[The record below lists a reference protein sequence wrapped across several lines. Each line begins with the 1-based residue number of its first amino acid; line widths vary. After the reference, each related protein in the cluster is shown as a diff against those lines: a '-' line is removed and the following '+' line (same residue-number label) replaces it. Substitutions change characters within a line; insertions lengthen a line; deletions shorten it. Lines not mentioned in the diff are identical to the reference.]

1 MVQNQE
7 QPVGKITFS
16 ILIALSLS
24 HCLNDLLQSVL
35 SASYPLFKD
44 DLGLSFAQ
52 IGLITL
58 VYQLSASV
66 FQPITGIFF
75 DKHPVAWSLPIGMS
89 FTLIGLINLAFSD
102 NLYWIL
108 ASVFL
113 IGIGSSVLH
122 PEASRITFLASGG
135 KRGLA
140 QSLFQVGGNFG
151 GSLGP
156 LLVALLV
163 APYGRQHLIVFA
175 FVALAAIGV
184 MYPIC
189 KWYRSYLNRMKE
201 QTVSIRKPV
210 HLPLPMDKTALSIG
224 ILLILIFSKY
234 IYMAS
239 LTSYYTFYLI
249 HKFNVSVQDSQLY
262 LFIFLVAT
270 AIGVM
275 YPICK
280 WYKSYLNR
288 MKAQTV
294 SVRKPVHL
302 PLPMDKTAL
311 SIAILL
317 ILIFSKYIY
326 MASLTSYYTFY
337 LIHKFNVSVQ
347 DSQLYLFIFLVATA
361 IGTLIGGPVGDRIG
375 RKYVIWASILGA
387 APFSLLMPHAN
398 LLWTI
403 ILSFCVGLML
413 SSAFPAI
420 LLYAQELLPTKLGL
434 ISGLFFGFAF
444 GVAGVASAVL
454 GNLADKTSIEYVYNI
469 CAYMPLLG
477 LVTFFLPNLKKKKI
491 E

>member
-24 HCLNDLLQSVL
+24 HCLNDLLQSVI
-35 SASYPLFKD
+35 SAAYPLFKD
-44 DLGLSFAQ
+44 DLGLNFAQ

-66 FQPITGIFF
+66 FQPITGIIF
-75 DKHPVAWSLPIGMS
+75 DKHPIAWSLPIGMS
-89 FTLIGLINLAFSD
+89 FTMVGLINLAFSA
-102 NLYWIL
+102 NLYWLL

-140 QSLFQVGGNFG
+140 QSLFQVGGNLG

-163 APYGRQHLIVFA
+163 APYGRENLGIFA
-175 FVALAAIGV
+175 IVALAAIGV

-189 KWYRSYLNRMKE
+189 KWYKSYLTKMKE
-201 QTVSIRKPV
+201 QQKTMVKRAV
-210 HLPLPMDKTALSIG
+210 QLPLPMDKTAWSII

-249 HKFNVSVQDSQLY
+249 HKFDVSVQASQLY
-262 LFIFLVAT
+262 LFV
-270 AIGVM
+270 
-275 YPICK
+275 
-280 WYKSYLNR
+280 
-288 MKAQTV
+288 
-294 SVRKPVHL
+294 
-302 PLPMDKTAL
+302 
-311 SIAILL
+311 
-317 ILIFSKYIY
+317 
-326 MASLTSYYTFY
+326 
-337 LIHKFNVSVQ
+337 
-347 DSQLYLFIFLVATA
+347 FLVATA
-361 IGTLIGGPVGDRIG
+361 IGTLLGGPIGDRVG

-387 APFSLLMPHAN
+387 APFSLLMPHAT
-398 LLWTI
+398 LEWTI

-444 GVAGVASAVL
+444 GVAGIASAVL
-454 GNLADKTSIEYVYNI
+454 GNMADKFGIEAVYNV

-477 LVTFFLPNLKKKKI
+477 LVTWFLPNLKKAK
-491 E
+491 